1 MLDLRRMPLR
11 MWDKWSAFKA
21 PGWSKKQAAV
31 GLSETEVKPQ
41 VKVAIDLVLTER
53 PIKSLES
60 FVVEWVSQRE
70 GLCLCCKKLEIWS
83 LTTYYHED
91 VLRKLDLNSVQELH
105 LYSKNDL
112 TCLLN
117 FSPYLG
123 RMRYL
128 RSLLLSSFWPW
139 ACHTPVV
146 KQEVVTQFTLQFVK
160 LKHLQALHLDNF
172 FLVEDHLEELFW

>member
-1 MLDLRRMPLR
+1 
-11 MWDKWSAFKA
+11 MWDKRSAFKA
-21 PGWSKKQAAV
+21 PGWIKKQAAV
-31 GLSETEVKPQ
+31 GLSEMEVKPQ

-60 FVVEWVSQRE
+60 FVVEWVAQRE
-70 GLCLCCKKLEIWS
+70 GLCLCCNKLEIWS

-91 VLRKLDLNSVQELH
+91 VFKKLDLNSVQELH
-105 LYSKNDL
+105 LYSTNDL
-112 TCLLN
+112 ACLLN

-139 ACHTPVV
+139 ACHTPVE
-146 KQEVVTQFTLQFVK
+146 KQQVVTQFTLQFVK

-172 FLVEDHLEELFW
+172 FLVQDHLEELFW